1 MITASVM
8 KELKRESKAIKVLRV
23 KCGPVTGKAK
33 GILMAHSNR
42 CLSEHG
48 DDHYL
53 GNQWI
58 KSIS

>member
-1 MITASVM
+1 M
-8 KELKRESKAIKVLRV
+8 KELKRESKAKVLRV

-33 GILMAHSNR
+33 GILIAHSNR

-53 GNQWI
+53 GNQWVQ
-58 KSIS
+58 SIS